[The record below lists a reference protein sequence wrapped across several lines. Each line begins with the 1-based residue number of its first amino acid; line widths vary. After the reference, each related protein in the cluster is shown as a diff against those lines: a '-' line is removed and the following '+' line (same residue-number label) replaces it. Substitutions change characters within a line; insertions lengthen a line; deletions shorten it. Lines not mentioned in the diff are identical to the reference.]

1 VTRTVHFRA
10 PARID
15 FGGGWTDVPPY
26 ATEEGG
32 FVCNVAITRYASV
45 RVSTLPGDQDTRRV
59 VVGRDADRSLAV
71 AAMDRLGAGG
81 MEVELRSDFPTGAGL
96 GGSSAAGVALV
107 TALRTLQGLPHDAG
121 VVAETSREIEI
132 TDLGIAGG
140 RQDHY
145 AAACGGALALRF
157 GAGVDVQRIPLT
169 PATRTALATRCLV
182 TYTGQSR
189 ISGGTIT
196 SVMDAWRSGDAR
208 VGFALRRSRE
218 LAEAMPAALA
228 AGDIDGLAGL
238 VGEQWAHQRALHPA
252 IPTPR
257 IDEIIARGRDAGAVG
272 GKALGASGGGCVL
285 VIARADRVDD
295 VRAAIAPLGQLLDFD
310 IAEQGVHAWP

>member
-1 VTRTVHFRA
+1 VTRTVQFRA

-26 ATEEGG
+26 ATEAGG

-45 RVSTLPGDQDTRRV
+45 RVSPLPDGAGAPQV
-59 VVGRDADRSLAV
+59 VVERPSDRGLAV
-71 AAMDRLGAGG
+71 AALDRLGVDGV
-81 MEVELRSDFPTGAGL
+81 EVELRSDFPTGAGL

-107 TALRTLQGLPHDAG
+107 TALRTLQGLAHDAA
-121 VVAETSREIEI
+121 VVAEMSREIE
-132 TDLGIAGG
+132 TADLGIAGG

-145 AAACGGALALRF
+145 AAACGGALGLRF
-157 GAGVDVQRIPLT
+157 GAGVTVERIPLS
-169 PATRTALATRCLV
+169 PATRAALATRCLV

-189 ISGGTIT
+189 ISGGTIS

-208 VGFALRRSRE
+208 VAFALRRSRE

-228 AGDIDGLAGL
+228 SGDIDALAGL

-257 IDEIIARGRDAGAVG
+257 IDEIIARARDAGAIG

-285 VIARADRVDD
+285 VIARADRVEE

-310 IAEQGVHAWP
+310 IDQQGVHAWP